1 MNKTIVKHSMPMDCI
16 HVTVSKPSGFDFYY
30 SPSHDQYY
38 KECQNVRDKVT
49 HIYYKRIEPAG
60 YTVTTY
66 MNELEH
72 KEAVKQDYEKL
83 TAIDDNVIAEYLKQ
97 RLGTKVEVYEKEN

>member
-1 MNKTIVKHSMPMDCI
+1 MNNTIVKHTMPMDCI
-16 HVTVSKPSGFDFYY
+16 HVTVPNKCDFYY
-30 SPSHDQYY
+30 SPSHDHCY
-38 KECQNVRDKVT
+38 KECRHVVGDVCNIT
-49 HIYYKRIEPAG
+49 YKTVEPAG

-72 KEAVKQDYEKL
+72 EEAVRQDYEKL

-97 RLGTKVEVYEKEN
+97 RLGKNVDVYEKEN

>member
-1 MNKTIVKHSMPMDCI
+1 MNKTIIKHSMPMDCI
-16 HVTVSKPSGFDFYY
+16 HVTVPNKCDFYY

-49 HIYYKRIEPAG
+49 HIYYKMIEPAG

-72 KEAVKQDYEKL
+72 EEAVRQDYEKL

-97 RLGTKVEVYEKEN
+97 RLGTNVEIYEKEN

>member
-1 MNKTIVKHSMPMDCI
+1 MNKTIVKHSIPMDCI
-16 HVTVSKPSGFDFYY
+16 HVVVPDRCDFYY
-30 SPSHDQYY
+30 SPSHDLCY
-38 KECQNVRDKVT
+38 KEVRRTMNGET
-49 HIYYKRIEPAG
+49 HVYYKRIEPAG

-72 KEAVKQDYEKL
+72 EEAVRQDYEKL

-97 RLGTKVEVYEKEN
+97 RLGTKIEVYEKEN

>member
-16 HVTVSKPSGFDFYY
+16 HVTVPNKCDFYY
-30 SPSHDQYY
+30 SPSHDRYY
-38 KECQNVRDKVT
+38 KKCQQVKDGVT
-49 HIYYKRIEPAG
+49 CVYYKIHFPAE

-66 MNELEH
+66 MNELERE
-72 KEAVKQDYEKL
+72 EAVRQDYEKL

-97 RLGTKVEVYEKEN
+97 RLGTKVEVYEK

>member
-1 MNKTIVKHSMPMDCI
+1 MNNTIIKHSMPMDSLHITGPNEC
-16 HVTVSKPSGFDFYY
+16 DFYY
-30 SPSHDQYY
+30 SPSHERYY
-38 KECQNVRDKVT
+38 KKCQQVKDGITYVS
-49 HIYYKRIEPAG
+49 YKICFPE

-72 KEAVKQDYEKL
+72 EEAVRQDYEKL

-97 RLGTKVEVYEKEN
+97 RLSKNVEVYEKEN

>member
-1 MNKTIVKHSMPMDCI
+1 MNKTIIKHSMPMDCI
-16 HVTVSKPSGFDFYY
+16 HITGPNGCDFYY

-38 KECQNVRDKVT
+38 KECQQVKDGVT
-49 HIYYKRIEPAG
+49 YVSYKIYYPAE

-72 KEAVKQDYEKL
+72 EEAVRQDYEKL
-83 TAIDDNVIAEYLKQ
+83 TAIDDDVIAEYLKQ